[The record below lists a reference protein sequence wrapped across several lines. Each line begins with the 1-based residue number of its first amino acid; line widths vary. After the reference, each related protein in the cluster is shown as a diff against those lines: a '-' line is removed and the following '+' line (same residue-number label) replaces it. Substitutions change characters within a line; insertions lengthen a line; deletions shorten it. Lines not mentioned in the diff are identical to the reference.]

1 VAFWLPVRA
10 FWKNEPHRRR
20 HYYNESVQPTSY
32 LLRQRSSVWGSLP
45 VLDVETLGF
54 GVACNSE
61 TSIKCLVGRKIR
73 ETAHRTSIAHHP
85 TRINTMDIAL
95 NLESAER
102 DFVEALTRQER
113 WAQQQV
119 YQEHYGRMMGICL
132 RYTGS
137 RDEALDLL
145 HEAFIKIFQNI
156 ARYKPGTSLG
166 AWIRTIVVNTC
177 IDYYRR
183 NTRRRT
189 EDIDSIHNISTNDPD
204 VLSNLTER
212 EILDAVKQLSPAYR
226 AVFNLYVVE
235 GYSHKEIGDALD
247 ITESTSRSNLVKA
260 RLKLQDI
267 FASRRMEFDLK

>member
-1 VAFWLPVRA
+1 MAGNHGLNSFETNLVSTFRTML
-10 FWKNEPHRRR
+10 
-20 HYYNESVQPTSY
+20 
-32 LLRQRSSVWGSLP
+32 SSVRNDRP
-45 VLDVETLGF
+45 V
-54 GVACNSE
+54 
-61 TSIKCLVGRKIR
+61 KRK
-73 ETAHRTSIAHHP
+73 TAHRTSIAHHP
-85 TRINTMDIAL
+85 TRINNMNIAL
-95 NLESAER
+95 NLERAER

-119 YQEHYGRMMGICL
+119 YEEHYGRMMGICL
-132 RYTGS
+132 RYAGS

-145 HEAFIKIFQNI
+145 HEAFIKVFQNI
-156 ARYKPGTSLG
+156 GRYKAGTALG

-189 EDIDSIHNISTNDPD
+189 EDLEAVHTISTDDPD

-212 EILDAVKQLSPAYR
+212 EILDAVQQLSPAYR

-260 RLKLQDI
+260 RLKLQEI
-267 FASRRMEFDLK
+267 FANRRMEFEVR